1 MMRFDN
7 EFGQYLFT
15 AVHVRQV
22 QAPSIYIGVVC
33 GCVHPGVSSLLRS
46 LPPGPAHRQA
56 AQHSRNSVPTTFA
69 SAAPVS
75 APPMP
80 VRGCCGGARPARPS
94 GAASASL

>member
-33 GCVHPGVSSLLRS
+33 GCVHPGVSFP
-46 LPPGPAHRQA
+46 LPPSFAPSPRARLIGRLRNTRGTLCPRRSPALRRCPRHQCR
-56 AQHSRNSVPTTFA
+56 
-69 SAAPVS
+69 
-75 APPMP
+75 
-80 VRGCCGGARPARPS
+80 
-94 GAASASL
+94 